1 MEYISKAQAK
11 RDRNKGKSFES
22 YVKDLK
28 RTPTGLQFIEN
39 AEVLYDLIRDGY
51 SLTGKPVTRAYLSE
65 EFWCSKPKC
74 TRSVEEL
81 SSLSALKD
89 AGLLTSNSIDPFT
102 GEKVSSF
109 GCGSFYFGNTPFS
122 FSDRFGRY
130 MKYLVGVGKVERVSK
145 TGYIPL
151 E

>member
-11 RDRNKGKSFES
+11 RNRNKGKSFES

-51 SLTGKPVTRAYLSE
+51 SLTGKPI
-65 EFWCSKPKC
+65 
-74 TRSVEEL
+74 TRSCLDNYFWGSNLGLGEDVEDL
-81 SSLSALKD
+81 SRASSLRVL
-89 AGLLTSNSIDPFT
+89 GLGSVSPFS
-102 GEKVSSF
+102 GEVFISDR
-109 GCGSFYFGNTPFS
+109 SFYFGNTPFS